1 MLVDALHEPHAVA
14 VDEEPALAADRL
26 ADEGLLAVGGLAEPE
41 DGGVELDE
49 LDVGH
54 DGARAQRDGHP
65 VAGRDG
71 GVGRGG
77 VELAE
82 PAGREDDG
90 PSVSGADPVD
100 LALADDVDRHAAYP
114 AVVGLEQVHDERV
127 LDHLD
132 ARVGLHA
139 VQRLDQ
145 GPADLA
151 AGGVAAGV
159 GDPVTVVSA
168 LAGQQDLAGRVAVEL
183 RTQGDELTDPL
194 RSLGDE
200 GGDRLDV
207 AEPDTG
213 HEGVAQVLL
222 GRVRGVHRRGD
233 AALRPCGRTLVED
246 RLGDEQDRV
255 DLLPE
260 PQSGGQPGDARPDDD
275 DVDVGRPA
283 RRWGVEPTR

>member
-1 MLVDALHEPHAVA
+1 MTGVEVDVVGTGLAHPRHDRARHDVARRQVGHLVDALHEPHAVA

-26 ADEGLLAVGGLAEPE
+26 ADERLLAVGGLAEPE

-71 GVGRGG
+71 GVGRRG

-90 PSVSGADPVD
+90 PSVGGADPVD
-100 LALADDVDRHAAYP
+100 LALADDVDGHAAYP
-114 AVVGLEQVHDERV
+114 AVVGLEQVDDERV

-139 VQRLDQ
+139 VQRLDE
-145 GPADLA
+145 GPADLRP
-151 AGGVAAGV
+151 VASPPAWAIRSRWW
-159 GDPVTVVSA
+159 PPSRVSRISPA
-168 LAGQQDLAGRVAVEL
+168 ESRSNSAPSATSS
-183 RTQGDELTDPL
+183 RTAL

-200 GGDRLDV
+200 G
-207 AEPDTG
+207 A
-213 HEGVAQVLL
+213 
-222 GRVRGVHRRGD
+222 
-233 AALRPCGRTLVED
+233 
-246 RLGDEQDRV
+246 
-255 DLLPE
+255 
-260 PQSGGQPGDARPDDD
+260 
-275 DVDVGRPA
+275 
-283 RRWGVEPTR
+283 